1 MKRGE
6 ARERGRYEAPT
17 PLVVPGATQSSDGA
31 ATALLDPARTSEIL
45 RRQPLEPDA
54 DDSLDSLDAELDDI
68 TVRGPA
74 ELAKRQ
80 LLVKPGH
87 VLAGLS
93 IILARTPHPH
103 AHTHTQ
109 THTRTHARARAH
121 THTHLPYRVD
131 HTTMKQAAGLG
142 TNGAC
147 TSAMHVERFKPQPVQ
162 TSIRSMPCAHHFHV
176 CHSV

>member
-54 DDSLDSLDAELDDI
+54 DDSIDSLDAELDDI

-93 IILARTPHPH
+93 IILRCAAGQLARTPHPH
-103 AHTHTQ
+103 AHTHTHTH
-109 THTRTHARARAH
+109 THTRTRARAR
-121 THTHLPYRVD
+121 THTL
-131 HTTMKQAAGLG
+131 AL
-142 TNGAC
+142 
-147 TSAMHVERFKPQPVQ
+147 
-162 TSIRSMPCAHHFHV
+162 
-176 CHSV
+176 